1 MRRRRKV
8 EEKAYEYIK
17 EQIIRE
23 VWLEGKQLK
32 EMEISRAIEVSRTPI
47 RNAFIRL
54 EEDGFVKIVPNKGV
68 FVASTIIDLKGLK
81 DRLYYLEAL
90 FQHVLYTLELNEV
103 VICQEATQKIVSEMK
118 ETARDQSS
126 SDFEKKEET
135 FWQTILAHHQNNY
148 MNESILTTLHVLYS
162 ANTETRRV
170 FRDSRLAKLDHYE
183 KISQLIGE
191 SNYVYARREVR
202 ILLNQLLINLIQGTD

>member
-17 EQIIRE
+17 DQIVRE

-32 EMEISRAIEVSRTPI
+32 EMEISRTIEVSRTPI

-68 FVASTIIDLKGLK
+68 FVASTVIDLKGLK

-90 FQHVLYTLELNEV
+90 FQHVLYTLELNET
-103 VICQEATQKIVSEMK
+103 VISPEVTAEIIAEMK
-118 ETARDQSS
+118 ETVADHTSS
-126 SDFEKKEET
+126 AFEKKEGH
-135 FWQTILAHHQNNY
+135 FWKAVFAFHENTY
-148 MNESILTTLHVLYS
+148 MNESILTTLHALYT
-162 ANTETRRV
+162 ANKDTQRV

-183 KISQLIGE
+183 KISRLIGE